1 MIQLTIPT
9 NDFLDLIQRQ
19 VSSFFP
25 FTKEDRN
32 IILSQLNRVFERLD
46 VCLQSRINGYMNDLS
61 GGGRFA

>member
-25 FTKEDRN
+25 FAKVDRDVV
-32 IILSQLNRVFERLD
+32 LSQLDRVFERMD
-46 VCLQSRINGYMNDLS
+46 ICLRSRINGYMNDLS

>member
-9 NDFLDLIQRQ
+9 NDFMDLIQRQ

-25 FTKEDRN
+25 FSKGDRDV
-32 IILSQLNRVFERLD
+32 ILSQLDRVFERLD
-46 VCLQSRINGYMNDLS
+46 MCLRSRINGYMNDLS